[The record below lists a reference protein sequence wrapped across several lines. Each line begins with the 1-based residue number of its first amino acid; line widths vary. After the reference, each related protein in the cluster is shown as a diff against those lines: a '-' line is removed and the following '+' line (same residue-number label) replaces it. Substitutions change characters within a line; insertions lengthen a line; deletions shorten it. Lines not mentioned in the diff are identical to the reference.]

1 MLAISQEID
10 LFFILK
16 RNIRRKIFFNKSNV
30 AYYVQQKADQLKMK
44 EFFFVEKIII
54 DRKNAYDL
62 LIKAEMLQKRV
73 TKRKKN
79 IKITFFI
86 R

>member
-30 AYYVQQKADQLKMK
+30 AYYVRQKADQFKMK
-44 EFFFVEKIII
+44 EFFC
-54 DRKNAYDL
+54 
-62 LIKAEMLQKRV
+62 
-73 TKRKKN
+73 
-79 IKITFFI
+79 
-86 R
+86 